1 MSGLSKSNTLSNAP
15 TLEDFQKMRLF
26 LDNNPDFLKVPAPP
40 KVGRKKGVKLVEEG
54 SVLEVTEPLTPEVT
68 VDEALNIIKKGRK
81 PRVLSEETR
90 TKMAEVLARGRE
102 VLKQKRAEEKAQKE
116 ALPPGPKVVKTN
128 KVPKGYEGE
137 TIVKKYIIKPK
148 EAKTPRKKPV
158 VEEEEDEE
166 TDYPTSDSEMS
177 DNSLIQKIKKKTRA
191 IKKIDNILL
200 TAPSMPM
207 RRDPF
212 RR

>member
-1 MSGLSKSNTLSNAP
+1 MSSLSKDNTLSNAP
-15 TLEDFQKMRLF
+15 TLEDFQKMRQF
-26 LDNNPDFLKVPAPP
+26 LDNNPDFLKPTTR
-40 KVGRKKGVKLVEEG
+40 GRKKGAKLVEEG
-54 SVLEVTEPLTPEVT
+54 NILEVTEPLTPEVT
-68 VDEALNIIKKGRK
+68 VDEAKNIIKKGRK
-81 PRVLSEETR
+81 PRVLSEETKA
-90 TKMAEVLARGRE
+90 KMTEVLARGRE

-116 ALPPGPKVVKTN
+116 AVPPGPKVVKTN

-148 EAKTPRKKPV
+148 EKPAPKKKIYV
-158 VEEEEDEE
+158 DEDEE
-166 TDYPTSDSEMS
+166 TDYPTSESEMS
-177 DNSLIQKIKKKTRA
+177 DTTLINKIKKKTRA

-200 TAPSMPM
+200 TAPPTVPM

>member
-1 MSGLSKSNTLSNAP
+1 MSALSKSNTLSSAP

-26 LDNNPDFLKVPAPP
+26 LDNNPDFLKVPPP
-40 KVGRKKGVKLVEEG
+40 KAGRKKGVKLVEEG